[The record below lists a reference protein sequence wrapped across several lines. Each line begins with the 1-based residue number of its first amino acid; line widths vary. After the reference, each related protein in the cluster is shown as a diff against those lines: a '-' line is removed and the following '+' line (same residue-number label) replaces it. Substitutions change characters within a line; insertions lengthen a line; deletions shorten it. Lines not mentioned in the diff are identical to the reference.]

1 MKSKMDMLDKWI
13 GKLIFPGEVEDF
25 VKEIKNLKYEGYFY
39 RETCIYTD
47 AYKYRLCAIDRVE
60 DEGYLGCQVSAR
72 KARAGEDWTRGNDL
86 RDGPFLKETWF
97 KILSSIINYELVK
110 LSKFKQPDSIPEE

>member
-1 MKSKMDMLDKWI
+1 MASKMDMLDEWI
-13 GKLIFPGEVEDF
+13 MKVVYPGKMFDF
-25 VKEIKNLKYEGYFY
+25 VKVIKNFELEGNFNKEFIFY
-39 RETCIYTD
+39 TSD
-47 AYKYRLCAIDRVE
+47 YKYKVYAVDRVE

-86 RDGPFLKETWF
+86 RDGPFLKKTWF

-110 LSKFKQPDSIPEE
+110 LSKFKQPESIPEE

>member
-1 MKSKMDMLDKWI
+1 MGSKMDMLDKWI
-13 GKLIFPGEVEDF
+13 AKLIFPGKVEDF

-47 AYKYRLCAIDRVE
+47 AYKYRICAIDRVE

-110 LSKFKQPDSIPEE
+110 LSKFKQPDSIPE